1 MTDNLISNLSQPGNA
16 GNAGGNNMN
25 AGGNNMNAG
34 GNNMNDVGNNAGND
48 KGKKPINDNQ
58 AGNDMNEDDINEM
71 FSSTREALE
80 TIFPEA
86 SNKDIEKYEQ
96 QLSKVDD
103 LDPVLIIVANQNWI
117 NQNTYANYQMV
128 MNAFATNSLNNRR
141 RDEGS
146 CAIFY
151 FPNATELYTVR
162 RNIRGLYPNAFFD
175 PNVQPQ
181 PEPIG
186 TAWILHNV
194 AVCRSD
200 FALDDSFFVLQP

>member
-16 GNAGGNNMN
+16 GN

-58 AGNDMNEDDINEM
+58 AGNDMNKDDINEM
-71 FSSTREALE
+71 FSSTE

-103 LDPVLIIVANQNWI
+103 LDPVLIIIANQNWI
-117 NQNTYANYQMV
+117 NQNTYANYQTV

-146 CAIFY
+146 RAIFH

-162 RNIRGLYPNAFFD
+162 RNIRGLYPNAFFNPD
-175 PNVQPQ
+175 VQPQ
-181 PEPIG
+181 LEPIG

-194 AVCRSD
+194 AMRRSD
-200 FALDDSFFVLQP
+200 FALDDLFFVLQP